1 MDWIINRFNLR
12 NIMGKRG
19 RPKELPHDYVAP
31 TKFTREVNYE
41 DGTKQIWYYDLNIT
55 GNGPVNVEI
64 IHPKNVLSFDDMQE
78 QLPKIHRQYVY
89 EDRLVGYQRA
99 KTLKLI

>member
-1 MDWIINRFNLR
+1 MDWYISCFNLHI
-12 NIMGKRG
+12 IMGKRG

-31 TKFTREVNYE
+31 IKFNREINYE
-41 DGTKQIWYYDLNIT
+41 DGTKQIWYYNYDIT
-55 GNGPVNVEI
+55 KNGPIIIENVYPEGYQ
-64 IHPKNVLSFDDMQE
+64 SFDDMQE
-78 QLPKIHRQYVY
+78 ALPKRHRQYVY